1 MISSLC
7 RGKSSPWR
15 ILVKNRE
22 TRHMVSCGDLLM
34 IDGLECFHFF
44 LIVHTYIGK
53 DLLMQKWTAALFCT
67 VSSECPLCSL
77 HSLFLETIDI
87 L

>member
-1 MISSLC
+1 
-7 RGKSSPWR
+7 
-15 ILVKNRE
+15 
-22 TRHMVSCGDLLM
+22 M

-44 LIVHTYIGK
+44 LIVRMYIGE